1 MGCNWESHMNSVN
14 LWKSFAFGVVAAT
27 LFGHA
32 SAQAEG
38 TVVVY
43 CGVNEEWCRAA
54 ATAFEQKTGIQVN
67 MTRQSAGEIYARL
80 RAEKDN
86 PRGDV
91 WYGGTG
97 DPHLQAADRTG

>member
-1 MGCNWESHMNSVN
+1 MNRHVGGSGLKTV
-14 LWKSFAFGVVAAT
+14 
-27 LFGHA
+27 LFGLLA
-32 SAQAEG
+32 GAALACGPAKAAG
-38 TVVVY
+38 TLVMY

-54 ATAFEQKTGIQVN
+54 ASTFEQKTGIHVD
-67 MTRQSAGEIYARL
+67 MTRQSAGELYARL

-97 DPHLQAADRTG
+97 DPHLQAAAEGLTEP